1 VKRHHLVLGLVSALT
16 LTVGGAVP
24 GAAADRSHAGIE
36 HFLVVQTS
44 DAGSPPVIGNGPIH
58 AAGKDV
64 QLSDTIDRFV
74 FPKGALRVR
83 HHAKSSHESF
93 DPKTCLGTFSERG
106 VYRIAAGTGAYSH
119 VTGHGRYKVQG
130 YFIGC
135 SENDPSTVLSVIIRA
150 HGPLS
155 Y

>member
-1 VKRHHLVLGLVSALT
+1 MKRHHLVLGLVSALA

-24 GAAADRSHAGIE
+24 GVAASGGHSGIE

-44 DAGSPPVIGNGPIH
+44 DVGSPPVIGQGPIH
-58 AAGKDV
+58 AAGTDV
-64 QLSDTIDRFV
+64 QVNDNLDRFI
-74 FPKGALRVR
+74 FPKGALRIR
-83 HHAKSSHESF
+83 HQAKSSQQSF

-106 VYRIAAGTGAYSH
+106 VYKITAGTGAYRH
-119 VTGHGRYKVQG
+119 VSGHGRYTVQG

-135 SENDPSTVLSVIIRA
+135 TDNDPSNVTSIVIKA

>member
-1 VKRHHLVLGLVSALT
+1 MKRHHLVLGLISALT

-24 GAAADRSHAGIE
+24 GAAAARSHSGIE

-44 DAGSPPVIGNGPIH
+44 DTGSPPIIGKGPIH
-58 AAGKDV
+58 AAGTDV
-64 QLSDTIDRFV
+64 QVNDSRDRFV
-74 FPKGALRVR
+74 FPQGALRIR
-83 HHAKSSHESF
+83 HHAKASHESF

-106 VYRIAAGTGAYSH
+106 VYTVTGGTGAYSH

-135 SENDPSTVLSVIIRA
+135 DENDPSNVLSVTIRA